1 MPEKYRHTLSFDY
14 PDDIHGHMIDPK
26 QTRNEVL
33 DENFKYYD
41 KKLKFFNRLI
51 HFLFMILIFPIT
63 WIRYGVKRKGI
74 RRLRGYK
81 KQLKGGFFT
90 TCNHIFEWD
99 YLIVRSCFYFKRG
112 YMTVWKNNHN
122 SSMGPLMRKV
132 GSIPIPESKSLGMA
146 KFYEDVKECVDDGNM
161 VHFYPEASMW
171 YYYQGLREFKPGCFV
186 LAAKCNKPVVPLAI
200 SFRPAKGL
208 YKLWKRKGY
217 PTCTVEVGK
226 PIFPDNSLEF
236 KDCVNKLKDDC
247 YKATKEMMEKN
258 TPIIKEK

>member
-1 MPEKYRHTLSFDY
+1 MNLNTNERDYYESLLAKISTLPHGLSFKITQLFDK
-14 PDDIHGHMIDPK
+14 DPVSP
-26 QTRNEVL
+26 RIC
-33 DENFKYYD
+33 
-41 KKLKFFNRLI
+41 R
-51 HFLFMILIFPIT
+51 
-63 WIRYGVKRKGI
+63 
-74 RRLRGYK
+74 
-81 KQLKGGFFT
+81 
-90 TCNHIFEWD
+90 
-99 YLIVRSCFYFKRG
+99 
-112 YMTVWKNNHN
+112 
-122 SSMGPLMRKV
+122 
-132 GSIPIPESKSLGMA
+132 

-258 TPIIKEK
+258 TPVIKEK